1 MKKSSTILFSFILV
15 VFAIVFYSC
24 KKESYTFGQNP
35 EDENNEPALPAETFN
50 YAKKHGVNND
60 LATLGRVLFYDK
72 KLSGNKTTSC
82 GSCHKQEFAFA
93 DNTKFN
99 RGADGQELTRNSP
112 SIQGLKGF
120 RVDFSDTINGSFPN
134 RTNQE
139 EILLFWDGRQHSM
152 ADMVLNPVVNHKE
165 MNMPDFAT
173 LIQTLNATS
182 YYKDLFNKAYGTDDI
197 TQEKIAFAIQGFL
210 ACLNTDNKNATNKA
224 IDATTF
230 AKSQLNQDAKLTE
243 FEKAGKR
250 LFHEKYN
257 CAKCHDPLAP
267 IATTVFVP
275 NGGYQGGSTPVV
287 TTPTGEKI
295 TFMFNIGLDLLSKDQ
310 GLGSITNIGGD
321 KGVFK
326 VPTLQNI
333 SLTAPYMHDGRFAT
347 LETVVEHYSHSIKD
361 TRTLAPFFRNLDGS
375 VKKLNISTIERDA
388 IVAFLKTL
396 KNEDFLT
403 SPMYSN
409 PFKKG

>member
-1 MKKSSTILFSFILV
+1 MKKSAVILFSLTIV
-15 VFAIVFYSC
+15 VFAIVLYSC
-24 KKESYTFGQNP
+24 KKESYSYGQTP
-35 EDENNEPALPAETFN
+35 LDEYKEPVLPTQTYN
-50 YAKKHGVNND
+50 YAGKHGVNSD

-72 KLSGNKTTSC
+72 KLSGNKTVSC

-93 DNTKFN
+93 DNAKFS
-99 RGADGQELTRNSP
+99 RGADGRELSRNSP

-120 RVDFSDTINGSFPN
+120 KVDVIDTINGSFPN

-173 LIQTLNATS
+173 LVQNLKATT
-182 YYKDLFNKAYGTDDI
+182 YYVDLFKKAYGNEEI
-197 TQEKIAFAIQGFL
+197 TQEKIAFALQGFL
-210 ACLNTDNKNATNKA
+210 ACLNTTKNNSSATNS
-224 IDATTF
+224 ITSSST
-230 AKSQLNQDAKLTE
+230 QDANLTDL
-243 FEKAGKR
+243 EKAGKK

-267 IATTVFVP
+267 VATTVFVP

-295 TFMFNIGLDLLSKDQ
+295 TFMFNIGLDQTPKDQ
-310 GLGSITNIGGD
+310 GLGAITNIGGD

-326 VPTLQNI
+326 VPTLQNVAV
-333 SLTAPYMHDGRFAT
+333 TAPYMHDGRFST
-347 LETVVEHYSHSIKD
+347 LEAVVEHYSHGIND
-361 TRTLAPFFRNLDGS
+361 TRTLAPFFRNLDGT
-375 VKKLNISTIERDA
+375 VKTLNISTIERDA

-403 SPMYSN
+403 SPMYSD
-409 PFKKG
+409 PFKKY

>member
-1 MKKSSTILFSFILV
+1 MKKSGFILFSLILV
-15 VFAIVFYSC
+15 AFAVVLYSC
-24 KKESYTFGQNP
+24 KKESYSFGQNP
-35 EDENNEPALPAETFN
+35 EDEYSEPVLPSQTHD
-50 YAKKHGVNND
+50 YAKKHGVNSD
-60 LATLGRVLFYDK
+60 LATLGRVLFFDK

-93 DNTKFN
+93 DNVKFN
-99 RGADGQELTRNSP
+99 RGADGHELTRNSP

-120 RVDFSDTINGSFPN
+120 KVDVIDSINGSFPN

-139 EILLFWDGRQHSM
+139 EILLFWDGRQRSM

-173 LIQTLNATS
+173 LIQTLKATN
-182 YYKDLFNKAYGTDDI
+182 YYVDLFNKAYGNNEI
-197 TQEKIAFAIQGFL
+197 TQEKIAFALQGFL
-210 ACLNTDNKNATNKA
+210 ACLNTKA
-224 IDATTF
+224 ENSPSTSSAQ
-230 AKSQLNQDAKLTE
+230 SQSNQDAHLTA
-243 FEKAGKR
+243 FEKTGKK

-257 CAKCHDPLAP
+257 CATCHDPLAP
-267 IATTVFVP
+267 VATTVFVP

-287 TTPTGEKI
+287 TMPSGEKI
-295 TFMFNIGLDLLSKDQ
+295 TFMFNIGLDATPKDQ
-310 GLGSITNIGGD
+310 GLGAITNIGGD

-333 SLTAPYMHDGRFAT
+333 AVTAPYMHDGRFAT
-347 LETVVEHYSHSIKD
+347 LESVVEHYSHGIND
-361 TRTLAPFFRNLDGS
+361 TRTLAPMFRNLNGS
-375 VKKLNISTIERDA
+375 VKNLNISTIERDA

-396 KNEDFLT
+396 KNDDFLT

-409 PFKKG
+409 PFKKS